1 MSDDRVDEAVGYG
14 RPPKQHRFKKGQ
26 SGNPKGRP
34 RVQKSFLAL
43 VADALDERVVVQEA
57 GQRKMIKKF
66 EAAAKQF
73 ANKVASGDYRAL
85 KLLLE
90 LTASPQWKEAT
101 PDQRCVSDPVARIR
115 KRLEEMRANLEASNA
130 MEAAGSGV
138 REGPRS
144 QAPFTSV

>member
-57 GQRKMIKKF
+57 GQRKMI
-66 EAAAKQF
+66 
-73 ANKVASGDYRAL
+73 
-85 KLLLE
+85 
-90 LTASPQWKEAT
+90 
-101 PDQRCVSDPVARIR
+101 
-115 KRLEEMRANLEASNA
+115 
-130 MEAAGSGV
+130 
-138 REGPRS
+138 
-144 QAPFTSV
+144 